1 MAELSDKFLGEFLA
15 ALPESWDKNSLST
28 NWMIGRAI
36 GDALEAILKADGP
49 GRHLHFHPP
58 EGSILAAEGES
69 VLIEP
74 IESASARLAVG
85 VSVQTV
91 AAGTVNTE
99 GEAVLS
105 MLMLTGE
112 LGGKREDET
121 CSAYLR
127 RLLDFVASHDPGHYD
142 DEATVKASDFVD
154 VRTTFEGRVI
164 LPEYVL
170 IASAPENQT
179 IGADGKITPQKPE
192 KPLDLADLG

>member
-1 MAELSDKFLGEFLA
+1 MGEIAKAFSDAVFA
-15 ALPESWDKNSLST
+15 AFDPVE
-28 NWMIGRAI
+28 RAPKDSHAADYERALVRAL
-36 GDALEAILKADGP
+36 GDAIEAILKADGP
-49 GRHLHFHPP
+49 GRHFHFHPP

-74 IESASARLAVG
+74 IESASARLAAG

-99 GEAVLS
+99 GETVLS

-112 LGGKREDET
+112 LGGKSKDET

-127 RLLDFVASHDPGHYD
+127 RLLDFVASFDPGQIARQ
-142 DEATVKASDFVD
+142 EWVME
-154 VRTTFEGRVI
+154 RT
-164 LPEYVL
+164 L
-170 IASAPENQT
+170 
-179 IGADGKITPQKPE
+179 GADGTVTPQ